1 MGTRGIRIR
10 EAIAH
15 LANDGCDL
23 TDPSI
28 KGNLRSDEAR
38 FHIGYLE
45 EDCGFRLS
53 IDEVLA
59 VARAMMR
66 EGGAQHAAGNG
77 HGAAAGMHVSPT
89 SAPRHFYN

>member
-1 MGTRGIRIR
+1 MGTRGNRIR

-15 LANDGCDL
+15 LAVDGCDL

-38 FHIGYLE
+38 FHMGYLE

-53 IDEVLA
+53 VDEVLS
-59 VARAMMR
+59 VARTMMR
-66 EGGAQHAAGNG
+66 EGGAHHGNVRAAG
-77 HGAAAGMHVSPT
+77 AGLMSPT
-89 SAPRHFYN
+89 TPRHYYN